1 MSRTVAEVIV
11 DVFQSA
17 GVERCYGIPGDTLNH
32 FAGAIKASEIRWIQM
47 RHEEAGAFAA
57 AADAQLTGKLT
68 VIAGSCGPGSLHFI
82 NGVYDAHR
90 NGAPMVLIASQ
101 IARDSLGF
109 EFPQEV
115 DFKAVYKDCSC
126 YCDEIRTPE
135 QAERKVAL
143 AVQMALAERDVA
155 VLIVPV
161 DVAAATI
168 APRGAK
174 VHHVHPTVTPS
185 YAELAAMAAIL
196 NEGENIA
203 IYGGIGCQHAHD
215 QVVSLAQR
223 LCAPIARTTR
233 AKDFL
238 GYDNPYDVGMTGV
251 LGMKSGYDAVLKCDT
266 LLVLGCGF
274 AWSQFY
280 PDHAKIVQVDLKA
293 KSLGRRHAVDLGV
306 VGDVGPTIEALLPLL
321 RERSDRRF
329 LDAHLKQTE
338 TSLAKQNR
346 PAKDPHVGRPIH
358 PQFMVE
364 TIARQAAPDAVWACD
379 DGSAVVFAIRH
390 VPATGQNRTL
400 ASFVH
405 GTMAS
410 GLASALGAKAAFPDR
425 QVIALCGDGGLTM
438 LMGDMLTAVQ
448 EKLPVKIAVVNNH
461 SLGFVELE
469 QRVEGMLST
478 YTGLENPD
486 FGKVAE
492 AMGYWGR
499 RVTRGEDLEDAVRE
513 WLAQSGPALLDV
525 VTSRYELIMP
535 PKAELP
541 QALGMAMYGLRA
553 VLAGQTDE
561 LTEMATQ
568 NFLY

>member
-1 MSRTVAEVIV
+1 MSRTVAEIIV
-11 DVFQSA
+11 DVLRSA

-32 FAGAIKASEIRWIQM
+32 FAAAIKASEIRWIQM

-57 AADAQLTGKLT
+57 AADAQLTGQLT

-101 IARDSLGF
+101 IVRDSLGF

-135 QAERKVAL
+135 QAERKVAM
-143 AVQMALAERDVA
+143 AIQTALAERDVA
-155 VLIVPV
+155 VLIVPA
-161 DVAAATI
+161 DVAAAKAI
-168 APRGAK
+168 PLGVK
-174 VHHVHPTVTPS
+174 VHHVHPTTVPS
-185 YAELAAMAAIL
+185 PSELEAMAALI
-196 NEGENIA
+196 NQGGNVA
-203 IYGGIGCQHAHD
+203 IYGGVGCQHAHD
-215 QVVSLAQR
+215 QVVALAER

-238 GYDNPYDVGMTGV
+238 GHDNPYDVGMTGV

-266 LLVLGCGF
+266 LILLGCGF

-280 PDHAKIVQVDLKA
+280 PDHAKIIQVDLHA
-293 KSLGRRHAVDLGV
+293 KNLGRRHPVDLGV

-321 RERSDRRF
+321 GERTDRSF
-329 LDAHLKQTE
+329 LDAHLKLTE
-338 TSLAKQNR
+338 KSLAKQDK
-346 PAKDPHVGRPIH
+346 PARDAHVGRPIH

-364 TIARQAAPDAVWACD
+364 TIAEQAAPDAIWACD

-390 VPATGQNRTL
+390 VPATGMNRTL
-400 ASFVH
+400 ASYVH

-410 GLASALGAKAAFPDR
+410 GLASALGAKAAFPGR

-448 EKLPVKIAVVNNH
+448 EKLPIKIAVLNNQ

-469 QRVEGMLST
+469 QRVEGLLAT

-499 RVTRGEDLEDAVRE
+499 RVTKGEELPDAVRE
-513 WLAQSGPALLDV
+513 WLAQPGPALLDV

-561 LTEMATQ
+561 LAEMAKQ
-568 NFLY
+568 NFLF